1 MYTAQC
7 QCLPVPASTRATRA
21 NSRLRRNPKIPAT
34 ASAITATS
42 ADTPALAL
50 PTASLPA
57 PTAPTAPTAST
68 AEPLSGTYRTA
79 DIPSGK
85 LVLLPPEL
93 LAVILRLVSGIAEIE
108 ALHRL
113 THSRYHAA
121 PLQRMK
127 ALIKARSIVPT
138 HVCRLWRQLLLAHTH
153 RYAVFDCD
161 ADNRAMDPDCAAE
174 NLVAMPEHT
183 MHIRHIVAEIH
194 DESHVFRCL
203 VRSLFFLPHSIRD
216 NIRWIGI
223 HMGANAAMS
232 QSEFGAI
239 SDAFPNIQS
248 VFFSSARLNT
258 KMTDILTAVVSLDQ
272 RPLVPVSMLTLS
284 CIEFADSR
292 VPLLLIHRAADT
304 LEYLDLGT
312 ASLSFLSRL
321 LWPSSTQIAF
331 RKLRQMHF
339 HLCRVLSPLVFRGPA
354 GNAFLFPLLERL
366 CYTVPVIKTQL
377 ATDETSV
384 FYSNMHAFLG
394 RLVCHP
400 LLRLRSLTASGI
412 SDIGVLGAGSPLPM
426 LASLSLTGSTAI
438 SQTIVENN
446 SKLSETI
453 NTMVSTIPHLK
464 HLCCLPLAQSLPSH
478 TPLTLDFDNCSAL
491 RILNLK
497 PWAISML
504 DLNNLIDKFPCLT
517 DLSATLTKPDIYVCR
532 ENHSINLS
540 IRNLWLDSI
549 NGADS
554 VWNKQTLDSLLYMIL
569 DMVGMERLLLFSK
582 AFSRLQLLI
591 ARSKDLD
598 MYGMVQKAEQTLAEQ
613 LEALGSAL
621 KSQIMTDLNSW
632 EERKRTEQQQQQ
644 QQHGGRNKKYAHKRA
659 RPQPLPEIAHDILV
673 DIRKVRHLLYTRGAE
688 VMQEISSWAIGV
700 LSVFVSV
707 ADMKGNC
714 KLADLISLPGTKAA
728 FQLLLLAV
736 ESDFPRIGIE
746 GAEMRLIHT
755 VVSTTKDPR
764 AVGWVLNQYGSFHR
778 ASFAKCLHLYC
789 ISQIPR
795 ISTANHTGSGN
806 VAAAAEAPVLTQAIS
821 DLSSMFADE
830 NAQALID
837 VLDMY
842 RQVVSTYK
850 TDPRP
855 VNDITRDDPR
865 RFVLSYLIQLP
876 LGRKLLLLDG
886 SEDSV
891 NAPAAKDTNS
901 GWLADA
907 IKFEMQME
915 FSSFLVPSEDSAE
928 SLQPLKRSIEVLF
941 NDTAKIKK
949 ISDQSLDIQRSLGV
963 FFLANSVVRGSNSL
977 SKAKEDEE
985 EEKAVA
991 VDFDEDVEMQSISA
1005 GTMDDQDWCRMFID
1019 GCRDTLQR
1027 LVSREQELVILS
1039 QLPKMVKN
1047 MPQPIPN
1054 GLQETVQR
1062 GGRIYN
1068 NGSIAMPTVNQGDG
1082 ELMCKTLFRLI
1093 ASAGEAAQADDDK
1106 DAADVPASRLFRVI
1120 CEMAPLLVE
1129 ILAMRIDSPAM
1140 VKLLFRELL
1149 EGWPI
1154 RIGSGYNTA
1163 IDESSVCALYRT
1175 LASVGEVVHAGAISR
1190 QLQQI
1195 CEALVNDTGDKRLAA
1210 VRLQHLVGLMAMAVG
1225 HHQMAR
1231 KSMELMQSLSCV
1243 RDIVDG
1249 LCETLRV
1256 VWRPLWKQVFATR
1269 IDVDDGWAMQLMLVD
1284 ALKSDIYLSKPVVPM
1299 CDRLAMAE
1307 SALRELTIIQNV
1319 LLSADNIAER
1329 AGHYE
1334 DGYIDS
1340 LLLLARE
1347 LVALVLALAKTPGIE
1362 QTVIERL
1369 VRVLLLPES
1378 ATTDPAELE
1387 LLFSVGKDE
1396 GSVSALYASCLDNQ
1410 SQPAES
1416 GSGAG
1421 ARIGTGAGAGIGN
1434 RSATDGQAELSML
1447 LEGKLVSAFSNG
1459 SSGRNGIR
1467 KIDDSE
1473 RLAHMTEQ
1481 MLWQNAV
1488 RPLPKYPRSG
1498 MHRHS
1503 RADDAWTFARTKSSK
1518 PNVQT
1523 VSAKSSASSR
1533 RKRLRRPLLVYAL
1546 LAVARQ
1552 TASSMS
1558 VLGTILEEYYAESLP
1573 SLPPAML
1580 DQRLGYGRQQMRSA
1594 EMELMQDMRKNP
1606 DLEHIV
1612 FQMMQS
1618 PNGRESSKRLVSA
1631 LLAALIVLWSGALSE
1646 ASRKRPDDL
1655 EFTVRLVD
1663 GVVAMAEDAGM
1674 DALSSVFPL
1683 VGGSD
1688 VARLLHVCVWR
1699 RIVHCM
1705 PGAEDESRRLLG
1717 HVLRRHLVDCAPLF
1731 KLFSLQ
1737 S

>member
-1 MYTAQC
+1 
-7 QCLPVPASTRATRA
+7 
-21 NSRLRRNPKIPAT
+21 
-34 ASAITATS
+34 
-42 ADTPALAL
+42 
-50 PTASLPA
+50 
-57 PTAPTAPTAST
+57 
-68 AEPLSGTYRTA
+68 
-79 DIPSGK
+79 
-85 LVLLPPEL
+85 
-93 LAVILRLVSGIAEIE
+93 
-108 ALHRL
+108 
-113 THSRYHAA
+113 
-121 PLQRMK
+121 
-127 ALIKARSIVPT
+127 
-138 HVCRLWRQLLLAHTH
+138 
-153 RYAVFDCD
+153 
-161 ADNRAMDPDCAAE
+161 
-174 NLVAMPEHT
+174 
-183 MHIRHIVAEIH
+183 
-194 DESHVFRCL
+194 
-203 VRSLFFLPHSIRD
+203 
-216 NIRWIGI
+216 
-223 HMGANAAMS
+223 
-232 QSEFGAI
+232 
-239 SDAFPNIQS
+239 
-248 VFFSSARLNT
+248 
-258 KMTDILTAVVSLDQ
+258 
-272 RPLVPVSMLTLS
+272 
-284 CIEFADSR
+284 
-292 VPLLLIHRAADT
+292 
-304 LEYLDLGT
+304 
-312 ASLSFLSRL
+312 
-321 LWPSSTQIAF
+321 
-331 RKLRQMHF
+331 
-339 HLCRVLSPLVFRGPA
+339 
-354 GNAFLFPLLERL
+354 
-366 CYTVPVIKTQL
+366 
-377 ATDETSV
+377 
-384 FYSNMHAFLG
+384 
-394 RLVCHP
+394 
-400 LLRLRSLTASGI
+400 
-412 SDIGVLGAGSPLPM
+412 
-426 LASLSLTGSTAI
+426 
-438 SQTIVENN
+438 
-446 SKLSETI
+446 
-453 NTMVSTIPHLK
+453 MVSTIPHLK

-569 DMVGMERLLLFSK
+569 DMV
-582 AFSRLQLLI
+582 
-591 ARSKDLD
+591 
-598 MYGMVQKAEQTLAEQ
+598 EQTLAEQ

-928 SLQPLKRSIEVLF
+928 SLQPLKRSIGVLF